1 MNSPQH
7 TVFIGN
13 LPFST
18 SKTDLQAL
26 FETFGVITNIHI
38 PVNKETGQARGFAFV
53 SFEAEHEAQEAL
65 NLNGQDVKGRAIKV
79 HLAHNNSQN
88 GNSPRP
94 NGGGN
99 GGMRRRPFGDG
110 NRFESRGGGS
120 RFNRQ

>member
-18 SKTDLQAL
+18 SKMDLQAL
-26 FETFGVITNIHI
+26 FETFGTITNIHI

-88 GNSPRP
+88 GGGAPRP
-94 NGGGN
+94 NN
-99 GGMRRRPFGDG
+99 GPRRRPFGEG
-110 NRFESRGGGS
+110 NRFESRGGS
-120 RFNRQ
+120 RFNRS

>member
-18 SKTDLQAL
+18 SKMDLQAL
-26 FETFGVITNIHI
+26 FETFGAITNIHI

-65 NLNGQDVKGRAIKV
+65 SLNGQDVKGRAIKV

-88 GNSPRP
+88 APAGSA
-94 NGGGN
+94 GGAP
-99 GGMRRRPFGDG
+99 RRRPFGGGG
-110 NRFESRGGGS
+110 NSRFEPR